1 MPFFTI
7 PYQIHFEDTMAYG
20 SHHYLT
26 NFRFQCAIREALYF
40 QSGVSGQDLWKEDL
54 ANIVFLT
61 YEGYSRNLAPLGL
74 GDRVALLLTV
84 GETTRSSMQLCLRAV
99 SADGTPVTVGYQ
111 RFLCTAR
118 DTRQPLPLPR
128 SMTQYSGHIDEPLTG
143 PRFEELARKGG
154 RALDTLFPPE
164 VRALGRAVT
173 AARDGSARFLT
184 ASGQEA
190 LTLPGSD
197 YEPPGP
203 HTALLLPGQGGYDWP
218 LLRELYLSQPELREH
233 FQQADAVA
241 RSILGQAFLPLVLA
255 STKDQH
261 DRELGRFPELD
272 QLGIFLLGVLLAT
285 LVQQRGLPA
294 PVVLG
299 HSVGEVAALTV
310 AGALRIEEGL
320 EVICRRI
327 AALLALGLND
337 AGMAALSCDQAQAE
351 AAIAALGPSSL
362 QLAVLNHSRQTVASG
377 RRAELLALGEHLAQ
391 QGVTATLLKSR
402 YPYHCRML
410 AAAVGPFAV
419 GIDALRAGPLRQRLF
434 SPADGRF
441 HRDGDAVL
449 RQLPL
454 HLVRRLDFQG
464 GVRALYE
471 RGVRTFVQCG
481 AGDSLAKI
489 VRKALDAHSD
499 VRCVGGPLPGE
510 ALPAALERMV
520 GPGSA
525 GAAPAPLATANPP
538 PPEVAEHPLQEPI
551 AIIGMGC
558 VLPGAADVDQYW
570 ANVLSS
576 RSGID
581 DLGRTDPHAR
591 ADFLRAGGVHP
602 DKTYSLLTGIA
613 PPVGP
618 DADARP
624 QSLLAAAL
632 AQACPARD
640 LGRVACFLGST
651 ADGSREHDEAVLAL
665 SLGELAAQKWGDT
678 RSRERFT
685 AAVESALGVAGQSAA
700 ALGQHPTYTAVI
712 KERLGADVKV
722 VLVDT
727 ACSSSLYA
735 AELGIR
741 TLGAGQCDAA
751 IVGGVYEASV
761 SNHCLFS
768 QFGGLS
774 ATGSRP
780 LDASADGVVFGSG
793 AAVLVLKRLSA
804 AVQAGDSILGVI
816 RAIGLSSDGKSP
828 GVNVPQAEGQIR
840 AMQRAY
846 RAADIEPG
854 TVQFIDAHATAT
866 PVGDATEFRALCKHF
881 AGKGPIELRSVKA
894 LIGHTG
900 WAAGVASVIEI
911 CRAFAA
917 KVVPPQSGFSGPGP
931 ALGLSASPFVI
942 AQQPRPW
949 AENRDGL
956 PRRAAVDSFGFG
968 GTNAHL
974 ILESYSPA
982 FHRALR
988 DTAAPPA
995 GARVTLA
1002 VVGAA
1007 GLFPDASGGVGPAPA
1022 EPASRPALRFDRAQL
1037 PVPRHQLILPDVL
1050 DHTDCSQR
1058 LAMLA
1063 AEQLLGAL
1071 HDWPG
1076 RAQHIGVALGLEG
1089 KTSLSIQANE
1099 RIFRD
1104 RIKRL
1109 LAEASGPAALTRP
1122 ELRELMPGL
1131 DAGIESR
1138 SRPAG
1143 PYSLPGAMP
1152 NVAAGRV
1159 ANFFGLHGPNL
1170 VIDTGADSLA
1180 DSLAVAAKL
1189 LGHNDCEV
1197 VLAGGVNA
1205 LTGPVAQALGARPAE
1220 IGPPRRAGEA
1230 VALFAVTTP
1239 ELAAKRGMQVL
1250 ATLVLEA
1257 ETAGAA
1263 SDYTVRSSQVDY
1275 RGASGGRELLRA
1287 IQQVTQTGAPA
1298 QVSWRHPGP
1307 STDPGKGAVVR
1318 LTAPPGQPPVAMSP
1332 KLALE
1337 PAKESLIAGYAPTL
1351 VRAELAAGVPPL
1363 DLRGRRILFVLDD
1376 PDAGKLLADSSLRD
1390 LDYRVACP
1398 PGAALPL
1405 SIEVDTSSEAAGA
1418 PGVERLRAFC
1428 PEVLV
1433 VLGNFHPLAPAS
1445 LLERAGAERLCEL
1458 LLVVGR
1464 AFYDDLERGTLKL
1477 IGVGLG
1483 GVLGDGT
1490 LHPQGGLLSGFL
1502 KSLARELPRGICRIL
1517 QTDAPRLH
1525 TGLGQAA
1532 GELALGSSGGVPV
1545 EACYLRGV
1553 RHEVRLVGIGS
1564 PAVKRP
1570 LLTAASVVV
1579 ATGGGRGITAVLIEE
1594 LLERF
1599 GCRVVLLG
1607 RTDLAQVPRRVLEL
1621 SEQEFRDF
1629 EPTFLTEEAARRRG
1643 ARPAELKAEY
1653 ERLRAARELHGNL
1666 TRLAAL
1672 PGAIEYRVLDIRDGS
1687 AVDEL
1692 IKETVLAHGRIDL
1705 VVHGAGIQASKRLP
1719 RRRLRELTDTLSTK
1733 LDGLRHLYRACQ
1745 RHLGPDRRVHFHLL
1759 TSALSVLGNDG
1770 QADYGAANEAMNR
1783 LAAALA
1789 TATPDRAFSAIAW
1802 PGWDGIG
1809 MTRGSEYA
1817 VLGRERMLHGV
1828 TPSEGR
1834 QAFGRVIESGGPPV
1848 TVLLSRGELGYYRV
1862 ELAEK
1867 PAPLAGWFLSLA
1879 GYPYLAGHQVRGRPT
1894 VPGFFEIELAVQAA
1908 QSFRPEL
1915 HPVAVERCRFLRFVL
1930 LRAANPLLL
1939 RPELRVLT
1947 DTGETVRLALRL
1959 VADIVHPSGAV
1970 LQPDVPHLECEVVLS
1985 RSPALSLAGGPSP
1998 APDGRA
2004 VPVRDPTQAPQALVF
2019 HGPPFGGLH
2028 CIQIGREGNV
2038 SRYVSQPAS
2047 ALAAL
2052 AECRT
2057 PFLIGDAGIT
2067 LASLQVDAQRLM
2079 PLCVA
2084 TELGSLR
2091 WLTGCNDV
2099 AAAALGPLTITTSAA
2114 RMHGSQVRAD
2124 LLEVRDPG
2132 GRLLVTATG
2141 IVGTLVGMVPAQQDD
2156 SVGAA
2161 APAIMRNTALE
2172 ASPDAAD

>member
-1 MPFFTI
+1 MSFFTI

-40 QSGVSGQDLWKEDL
+40 KSGVNGQELWKEDL
-54 ANIVFLT
+54 ANVVLLT

-84 GETTRSSMQLCLRAV
+84 GESTRSSMQLCLRVV

-118 DTRQPLPLPR
+118 DTRQPLPLPP
-128 SMTQYSGHIDEPLTG
+128 SMTQYAGHLDEPLTG

-190 LTLPGSD
+190 LILPGPD

-233 FQQADAVA
+233 FRQADAVA
-241 RSILGQAFLPLVLA
+241 RSILGQPFLPLVLA

-261 DRELGRFPELD
+261 DRELSRFPELD

-285 LVQQRGLPA
+285 LVQQRGLQA

-299 HSVGEVAALTV
+299 HSVGEVAALAV
-310 AGALRIEEGL
+310 AGALRIEEGV

-327 AALLALGLND
+327 AALQALGLND

-351 AAIAALGPSSL
+351 SAIAALAPSSL
-362 QLAVLNHSRQTVASG
+362 QLAVINHSRQTVASG

-419 GIDALRAGPLRQRLF
+419 GIDSLRAGPLRQRLF
-434 SPADGRF
+434 SPADGRY
-441 HRDGDAVL
+441 HQDGDAVL

-464 GVRALYE
+464 GVRKLYE

-481 AGDSLAKI
+481 AGDALAKI
-489 VRKALDAHSD
+489 VRRALDPQPD
-499 VRCVGGPLPGE
+499 LRCVGGPLPGE
-510 ALPAALERMV
+510 ALPAALERMA
-520 GPGSA
+520 GLGSV

-538 PPEVAEHPLQEPI
+538 RPEVAEHPLEEPI

-558 VLPGAADVDQYW
+558 VLPGAADVEQYW
-570 ANVLSS
+570 ANVLSG

-581 DLGRTDPHAR
+581 DLGRIEPHAR

-618 DADARP
+618 SADARP

-632 AQACPARD
+632 SQACPARD

-651 ADGSREHDEAVLAL
+651 ADGSREHDEAVLAVSL
-665 SLGELAAQKWGDT
+665 SELAAQKWGDS
-678 RSRERFT
+678 RSRQRFT
-685 AAVESALGVAGQSAA
+685 AAVESALAVTGNSAA
-700 ALGQHPTYTAVI
+700 ARGQHPTYTDVI
-712 KERLGADVKV
+712 KERLGPDVKV

-741 TLGAGQCDAA
+741 TLSTGQCDAA

-816 RAIGLSSDGKSP
+816 RAIGLSSDGRSP

-866 PVGDATEFRALCKHF
+866 PIGDATELRALCKHF

-900 WAAGVASVIEI
+900 WGAGVASVIEI

-917 KVVPPQSGFSGPGP
+917 KLVPPQSGFSGPGP
-931 ALGLSASPFVI
+931 TLSLSASPFVI
-942 AQQPRPW
+942 APQPRPW
-949 AENRDGL
+949 PENRDGL

-982 FHRALR
+982 FHGALR
-988 DTAAPPA
+988 DAAMPPT
-995 GARVTLA
+995 GARATLA

-1007 GLFPDASGGVGPAPA
+1007 GLFPDASGKVGPVPA
-1022 EPASRPALRFDRAQL
+1022 EPASLPGLRFDRAQL

-1050 DHTDCSQR
+1050 DHMDCSQR

-1071 HDWPG
+1071 RDWPG

-1089 KTSLSIQANE
+1089 KTALSIQVNE

-1109 LAEASGPAALTRP
+1109 LAEESGPAALTDG
-1122 ELRELMPGL
+1122 ELRELGPGL

-1170 VIDTGADSLA
+1170 VVDTGADSLA

-1220 IGPPRRAGEA
+1220 TGPPRQAGEA
-1230 VALFAVTTP
+1230 IALFAVTTP
-1239 ELAAKRGMQVL
+1239 ELAAKRGLQVL
-1250 ATLVLEA
+1250 ATLELEA
-1257 ETAGAA
+1257 QTAA
-1263 SDYTVRSSQVDY
+1263 SDYPVRSSPVDY

-1287 IQQVTQTGAPA
+1287 IQQVTATGAPA
-1298 QVSWRHPGP
+1298 QVSWRRPGP
-1307 STDPGKGAVVR
+1307 NPGQVQGAVVR
-1318 LTAPPGQPPVAMSP
+1318 LTAPPGQLPVARSP
-1332 KLALE
+1332 KVGLE
-1337 PAKESLIAGYAPTL
+1337 PAKKGSLIAGYAPTL
-1351 VRAELAAGVPPL
+1351 VRAELAAGIPPL
-1363 DLRGRRILFVLDD
+1363 DLAGRRILFVLDD

-1405 SIEVDTSSEAAGA
+1405 AIEVDTSSEAAGE
-1418 PGVERLRAFC
+1418 PGVERLRAFS

-1433 VLGNFHPLAPAS
+1433 VIGNFHPLAPAS

-1464 AFYDDLERGTLKL
+1464 AFYDDLEKGTVML

-1490 LHPQGGLLSGFL
+1490 LHPQGGLLAGFL
-1502 KSLARELPRGICRIL
+1502 KSLARELPRATCRIL
-1517 QTDAPRLH
+1517 QTDAPRLP
-1525 TGLGQAA
+1525 TGLAQAA

-1553 RHEVRLVGIGS
+1553 RHEVRLVGVRS
-1564 PAVKRP
+1564 PAVQRP
-1570 LLTAASVVV
+1570 LLTAGSVVV

-1607 RTDLAQVPRRVLEL
+1607 RTDLAQVPRRVLQMN
-1621 SEQEFRDF
+1621 EQEFRDF

-1672 PGAIEYRVLDIRDGS
+1672 PGAIEYRVLDIRDGN
-1687 AVDEL
+1687 AVDGL
-1692 IKETVLAHGRIDL
+1692 IKEIVLGHGRIDL

-1733 LDGLRHLYRACQ
+1733 LDGLRHLHRACQ
-1745 RHLGPDRRVHFHLL
+1745 RHLGPGRRVHFHLL

-1789 TATPDRAFSAIAW
+1789 TATPDHSFSAIAW

-1817 VLGRERMLHGV
+1817 ALGRARMLHGV

-1834 QAFGRVIESGGPPV
+1834 EAFGRVIESGGPPV
-1848 TVLLSRGELGYYRV
+1848 TVLLSSGELSYYRV

-1867 PAPLAGWFLSLA
+1867 PAPPAGWFLSVA
-1879 GYPYLAGHQVRGRPT
+1879 GYPYLTGHQVRGRPT

-1915 HPVAVERCRFLRFVL
+1915 YPVAVERCRFLRFAL
-1930 LRAANPLLL
+1930 LRASNPLLL
-1939 RPELRVLT
+1939 RPELQVLS
-1947 DTGETVRLALRL
+1947 DTGESVRLALRL

-1970 LQPDVPHLECEVVLS
+1970 LQPDVPHLTCEVVLS
-1985 RSPALSLAGGPSP
+1985 RSPALSLVGEAFPV
-1998 APDGRA
+1998 PDGRG

-2028 CIQIGREGNV
+2028 CIQVGREGNV
-2038 SRYVSQPAS
+2038 SDYLGQPAS
-2047 ALAAL
+2047 SLAAL

-2057 PFLIGDAGIT
+2057 PFLIGDAALT
-2067 LASLQVDAQRLM
+2067 LAGLQVDAQRLM

-2091 WLTGCNDV
+2091 WLTGSNDV
-2099 AAAALGPLTITTSAA
+2099 AAAALGSLTIRTSAA
-2114 RMHGSQVRAD
+2114 RLHGSQVRAD
-2124 LLEVRDPG
+2124 YFEVRDPG

-2141 IVGTLVGMVPAQQDD
+2141 IVGSLVGVVPAEQDD

-2161 APAIMRNTALE
+2161 APAIMRNPALE
-2172 ASPDAAD
+2172 ASPNAAD